1 MAIPQVTCNA
11 DIELSYSTSPQ
22 AITLGA
28 TATGSPSSWRWE
40 MLSVPYGSTADQGV
54 NGNFVDGISTAQ
66 NPNVTITGSVD
77 GGYVFQCIATNSDGA
92 SNPEEDLAACEQQV
106 LVKTRWYQLYLPGD
120 YSFNWGQYLIDKT
133 IRVIESVLHL
143 HETNVSNPHL
153 VTKTQVSLGSVT
165 NDDQLKR
172 AAGDF
177 NSFALK
183 STPVSADVLLLEDSA
198 DTFTKKK
205 VAFSSFS
212 SFSAAYT
219 EETKIDDGSTTK
231 ILSYTPVL
239 AKSSPSGYAI
249 EVHRNG
255 VKLKWVVG
263 SPATVDEYQYTSV
276 SKTVTYVSESASFYQ
291 FIYWTNG

>member
-22 AITLGA
+22 AVTLGA

-40 MLSVPYGSTADQGV
+40 MLSVPYESTADQGV
-54 NGNFVDGISTAQ
+54 NGNFINGISTTQ

-77 GGYVFQCIATNSDGA
+77 GGYVFQCIATNADGA
-92 SNPEEDLAACEQQV
+92 SDPEEDSAACEQQV

-120 YSFNWGQYLIDKT
+120 YSSNWGQYLIDKT

-143 HETNVSNPHL
+143 HETNVSNPHSTNFL
-153 VTKTQVSLGSVT
+153 QLTDSPDSYVDQAGKSVT
-165 NDDQLKR
+165 VKTDLS
-172 AAGDF
+172 GLEF
-177 NSFALK
+177 TTVT
-183 STPVSADVLLLEDSA
+183 ST
-198 DTFTKKK
+198 
-205 VAFSSFS
+205 
-212 SFSAAYT
+212 SAAYT

-255 VKLKWVVG
+255 LKMKWVSG
-263 SPATVDEYQYTSV
+263 SPTTVDEYQYASV
-276 SKTVTYVSESASFYQ
+276 SKTVTFISESGSFYQ
-291 FIYWTNG
+291 FIYWTDE